1 MRVEDL
7 AVTAMRKILAEVLE
21 DRNDQSKLAEALIAA
36 AQDVRFFADTGRLE
50 VVFVREGL
58 RS

>member
-7 AVTAMRKILAEVLE
+7 AVTAMRKILAELE
-21 DRNDQSKLAEALIAA
+21 DQNDQLAEALIAA